1 MILQNRQSAMAP
13 AILAPARG
21 PGTRSFAAALVAGAI
36 LRAIALPAPGAGDV
50 ANFKTWTY
58 ATATAGV
65 THVYGTGG
73 TPLEHRT
80 FRFLPDLEI
89 DIEYPPM
96 SLYELAVAGR
106 IHQIVNGGG
115 FPDTPL
121 LTLLVKGV
129 PVLFEAALI
138 AVMFAGLRRAP
149 GVHAARWAVL
159 AYWLN
164 PAAFLDASLGG
175 YLDPLFV
182 APAAASVFAAAAGWP
197 IAAGGLLACA
207 ILTKLQGLF
216 VAPAVAIAVWNAGS
230 RHEAPARLI
239 RS

>member
-65 THVYGTGG
+65 THIYGTGG
-73 TPLEHRT
+73 SPLEHRT

-106 IHQIVNGGG
+106 IHVAANGGR

-129 PVLFEAALI
+129 PVLFETVLI
-138 AVMFAGLRRAP
+138 ALVFAGVRRSY
-149 GVHAARWAVL
+149 GVAAGRWAVI

-182 APAAASVFAAAAGWP
+182 APAAASLFVAVAGWP
-197 IAAGGLLACA
+197 FAAGAL
-207 ILTKLQGLF
+207 
-216 VAPAVAIAVWNAGS
+216 
-230 RHEAPARLI
+230 
-239 RS
+239 